1 MVVNYELGKIY
12 VLRSHKTDKIY
23 IGSTAQKLLSTR
35 LGGHKRNYKRWLN
48 GKDNYTTSFELI
60 KYDDCYIELL
70 QEYPCENR
78 HQLCKKEGEYIRKM
92 NCVNKLI
99 AGRTNREW
107 HQDNKEN
114 IQEYQKQYHQVNQQ
128 KIKERTKQYYQ
139 ENKDKLSEQIKQ
151 YHQVNRKKISEQQK
165 QYRQNNKGKM
175 AEQQKQYYQD
185 NKDKILEYKK

>member
-1 MVVNYELGKIY
+1 MVVDYKLGKIY
-12 VLRSHKTDKIY
+12 ALRSHETDDIY

-114 IQEYQKQYHQVNQQ
+114 IQEYQKQYQSDVYKHVLIMPDGLFLKFLLLLEDCFGAN
-128 KIKERTKQYYQ
+128 Y
-139 ENKDKLSEQIKQ
+139 SAFP
-151 YHQVNRKKISEQQK
+151 YHTMSSVH
-165 QYRQNNKGKM
+165 
-175 AEQQKQYYQD
+175 
-185 NKDKILEYKK
+185 